1 MYLLDACC
9 IEGRITARPQRLRHQ
24 RKHWHTPA
32 IERCPPQPAPLNDNA
47 KLKQRSTTHFLGLV
61 EEARPMRI
69 TAQFI
74 EEPAR
79 SIPVHGDYEVVVLG
93 GGPAGIAAAAS
104 AAAHGRKAIL
114 VER

>member
-1 MYLLDACC
+1 MNLLDACC

-32 IERCPPQPAPLNDNA
+32 IKRVPCEPAPLNANA
-47 KLKQRSTTHFLGLV
+47 KIKPGSTTHSVGLV
-61 EEARPMRI
+61 EEARPIPI

-79 SIPVHGDYEVVVLG
+79 RIQVHGDYEVVVLG

-104 AAAHGRKAIL
+104 A
-114 VER
+114 